1 MAKEIK
7 LQQHSDNM
15 DTAETNKIKQIQFT
29 MDQTIYIT
37 MDPFKEYYKTIPSG
51 NLKKVRYR
59 EFIKHNNFESMK
71 HFYHVD
77 PLVMDAGNFVKA
89 CDCKNHYK
97 NNLFLAKYQGFNSKS
112 LTGVPPHKRASKV
125 YVHSIIQHLNYQ
137 QMKQYYHVSPMILD
151 AGNFVKACDRKNAYK
166 NSVYNDED

>member
-59 EFIKHNNFESMK
+59 EFI
-71 HFYHVD
+71 
-77 PLVMDAGNFVKA
+77 L
-89 CDCKNHYK
+89 
-97 NNLFLAKYQGFNSKS
+97 S
-112 LTGVPPHKRASKV
+112 LIH
-125 YVHSIIQHLNYQ
+125 I
-137 QMKQYYHVSPMILD
+137 
-151 AGNFVKACDRKNAYK
+151 
-166 NSVYNDED
+166 